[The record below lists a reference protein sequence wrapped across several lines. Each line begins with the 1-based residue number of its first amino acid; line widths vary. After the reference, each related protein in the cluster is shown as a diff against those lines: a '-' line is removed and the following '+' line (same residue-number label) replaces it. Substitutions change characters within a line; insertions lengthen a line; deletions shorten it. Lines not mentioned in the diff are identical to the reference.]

1 MRSIYLSDSFLTT
14 ILEDVFQTPYTKYTK
29 KDNEDIITE
38 TTDSFDIEIDIP
50 GVNKEDINI
59 SIESEHLKITAQRK
73 RADSVVSEYTKQYKL
88 SPIINKDD
96 ITAKY
101 ENGVLTVKVGKK
113 AKEKARKVSVT

>member
-1 MRSIYLSDSFLTT
+1 MRSMYINLLNSVF
-14 ILEDVFQTPYTKYTK
+14 EDAFQTYTKTPTRS
-29 KDNEDIITE
+29 NEDTITE
-38 TTDSFDIEIDIP
+38 TSDYFDIEIDIP
-50 GVNKEDINI
+50 GVTKEDIGI
-59 SIESEHLKITAQRK
+59 SVEEDYLKITAQRK